1 MDMYGD
7 QCREYWLE
15 RQQRVELHLAAVQEQ
30 QVKAW
35 NADRFEKNRFVQLDL
50 LETEPT
56 VRV

>member
-1 MDMYGD
+1 MYGD

-35 NADRFEKNRFVQLDL
+35 NADRFEKNRVVQLDL